1 MSKQV
6 LTVVARVK
14 AKAEK
19 LERVKEMLT
28 SLVGPTRQEPG
39 CVSYIL
45 HQSKDEPS
53 SFLFLE
59 RWKSQADLDA
69 HLQRPHLRA
78 FVVQADE
85 ILAEPLD
92 LTLWHEVGP

>member
-39 CVSYIL
+39 CISYVL

-59 RWKSQADLDA
+59 TWRSQADLDA
-69 HLQRPHLRA
+69 HLRKPHLKA
-78 FVVQADE
+78 FVAQADE
-85 ILAEPLD
+85 ILADPLD
-92 LTLWHEVGP
+92 VTLWHAVGP